1 MDKKM
6 LISIQAILLLSA
18 CTRSMETAPVQPPA
32 TTVTPTLSFTNQIP
46 STSTPEFT
54 SMLPVPDIYAVIN
67 VPEGETLN
75 IRSGAGVENSIVGE
89 LQPDQSG
96 LMRTG
101 QAVNRGEELWIEIQN
116 PSGGTGWVNA
126 DYLTEYVHPLAF
138 CGDMRVKTLLQA
150 FEVAVTTS
158 DGELLKSLVS
168 PAHGVDISFI
178 RLGMLANYSPEEA
191 NWAFQSTYVVDWGVA
206 AGSGAPVT
214 GTFPQIILP
223 ALQDVFKNDS
233 ITCNEIKLGGAT
245 YEVKWPEEYVNINFY
260 SVHNPGNDPSY
271 GGMDWLTWLV
281 GVEYVNGN
289 PYLFSLTHYQWE
301 P

>member
-126 DYLTEYVHPLAF
+126 DYLTEYVHPLVF

-150 FEVAVTTS
+150 FEAAVTTS

-260 SVHNPGNDPSY
+260 SVHNPGNDPLY